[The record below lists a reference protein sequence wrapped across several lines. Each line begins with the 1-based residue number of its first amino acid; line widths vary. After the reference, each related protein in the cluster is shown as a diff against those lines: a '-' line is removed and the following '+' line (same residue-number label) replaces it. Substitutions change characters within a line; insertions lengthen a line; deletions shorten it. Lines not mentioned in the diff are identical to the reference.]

1 MSYTWSTG
9 AAAVLGHVEDD
20 WAGVWSLLFAAT
32 KATFRLSLQVPLDLG
47 AELAYAAMDSGEARD
62 EVGWAY
68 PDVPMEAIAVD
79 LGPAGQGLD
88 VADTR
93 AVIVSLLDGVLDR
106 LTRLGAADGAPSGR
120 QLARRVG
127 SKVLAAR
134 YVLAH
139 LRP

>member
-9 AAAVLGHVEDD
+9 AAAVLERVGND

-32 KATFRLSLQVPLDLG
+32 KATFRLSLLVPLDLG

-62 EVGWAY
+62 EVGWAH
-68 PDVPMEAIAVD
+68 PDVPLAALAVD
-79 LGPAGQGLD
+79 LGPASQSLD
-88 VADTR
+88 VADTG
-93 AVIVSLLDGVLDR
+93 AVIASLLDGALHR
-106 LTRLGAADGAPSGR
+106 LTALGAVDCAPSDR

-134 YVLAH
+134 DVVMD

>member
-9 AAAVLGHVEDD
+9 AAAVLEHVEDD

-32 KATFRLSLQVPLDLG
+32 KATFRLSLLVPLDLG

-62 EVGWAY
+62 EVGWAH
-68 PDVPMEAIAVD
+68 PDVPLAALAVD
-79 LGPAGQGLD
+79 LGPASQSLD
-88 VADTR
+88 VAATR
-93 AVIVSLLDGVLDR
+93 AVIVSLLDGALDR
-106 LTRLGAADGAPSGR
+106 LTTLGAADCASSDR

-134 YVLAH
+134 DVLAD

>member
-9 AAAVLGHVEDD
+9 AAAVLEHVGND
-20 WAGVWSLLFAAT
+20 WAGVWSLLFAAP
-32 KATFRLSLQVPLDLG
+32 KATFRLSLLVPLDLG

-62 EVGWAY
+62 EVGWAH
-68 PDVPMEAIAVD
+68 PDIPMTAIAVD
-79 LGPAGQGLD
+79 LGAAGPGPDVPA
-88 VADTR
+88 TC
-93 AVIVSLLDGVLDR
+93 AVIVGLLDGALRR
-106 LTRLGAADGAPSGR
+106 LTALGAVDCAPSDR

-134 YVLAH
+134 DVLMD

>member
-9 AAAVLGHVEDD
+9 AAAVLEHVEND

-32 KATFRLSLQVPLDLG
+32 KATFRLSLQMPLDLG

-62 EVGWAY
+62 EVGWAH
-68 PDVPMEAIAVD
+68 PDVPLAALAVD
-79 LGPAGQGLD
+79 LGPAGPSLD
-88 VADTR
+88 VAKTR
-93 AVIVSLLDGVLDR
+93 AVIVGLLDGALHR
-106 LTRLGAADGAPSGR
+106 LTALGAVDCAPSDR

-134 YVLAH
+134 DVLMD
-139 LRP
+139 LLP

>member
-9 AAAVLGHVEDD
+9 AAVVLEHIEHD

-62 EVGWAY
+62 EVGWAH
-68 PDVPMEAIAVD
+68 PDVPLVAVAVD
-79 LGPAGQGLD
+79 LGPASQSLD

-93 AVIVSLLDGVLDR
+93 AVIVSLLDGALHR
-106 LTRLGAADGAPSGR
+106 LTPLGAAGCAPSDR

-134 YVLAH
+134 DVVMD